1 MPLATAPRSRSSR
14 AGSPRSRP
22 TPPPSTS
29 LRASALR
36 SRRSRFTRSCR
47 GQLITGAE
55 SLQLRHDLTGGHG
68 EGTASADYL
77 WWPPHKVSG
86 RYLAA
91 WLAHEMPRADPEPP
105 EARSTSSSR

>member
-1 MPLATAPRSRSSR
+1 
-14 AGSPRSRP
+14 
-22 TPPPSTS
+22 
-29 LRASALR
+29 
-36 SRRSRFTRSCR
+36 
-47 GQLITGAE
+47 LITGAE
-55 SLQLRHDLTGGHG
+55 SLHLRHDLTGGHG

-105 EARSTSSSR
+105 AELLDIEVPLSHEWHEKPMALDPYGPLGAE